1 LVLAGRFSPAARF
14 AGAMAAGTAA
24 FLGLVQLASGGR
36 AIGVWRACM
45 LMDASEHETLR
56 GWLSGHFVELVRYS
70 HLLTAMFAVA
80 VTALVALVA
89 LHLRREPDA
98 GADGR
103 ARKIRRLFGAGGSL
117 LWLPVALFGGVTAS
131 AALTLSSPG
140 TVPSNQM
147 VEWLV
152 VTFAVLTVA
161 AATGAELRRPL
172 SWALVFIVCWMSAQ
186 DAIRAGRLWQERA
199 GHTRPEV
206 RRQIAAMVGRAPTPV
221 LSESA
226 LWPTLARRH
235 SFMLDPFALRVVM
248 LSHPGIAR
256 DLATRIEARSF
267 SSVIFQMDPD
277 SERGRGYYENV
288 NFGRPIT
295 SLILANYRFDSR
307 PAHDVW
313 IYVPKGP
320 DAR

>member
-1 LVLAGRFSPAARF
+1 
-14 AGAMAAGTAA
+14 M
-24 FLGLVQLASGGR
+24 
-36 AIGVWRACM
+36 
-45 LMDASEHETLR
+45 
-56 GWLSGHFVELVRYS
+56 
-70 HLLTAMFAVA
+70 
-80 VTALVALVA
+80 
-89 LHLRREPDA
+89 
-98 GADGR
+98 
-103 ARKIRRLFGAGGSL
+103 
-117 LWLPVALFGGVTAS
+117 

-140 TVPSNQM
+140 TVSSNQM

-152 VTFAVLTVA
+152 VTFAVLTM
-161 AATGAELRRPL
+161 AATTRAELRRPL
-172 SWALVFIVCWMSAQ
+172 SWVLVLVVCWMSGQ
-186 DAIRAGRLWQERA
+186 DAIRAGRLWQQRA

-206 RRQIAAMVGRAPTPV
+206 RRQIAAVVGRAPAPV

-226 LWPTLARRH
+226 LWPTLGGRH

-248 LSHPGIAR
+248 LSHPEVAR
-256 DLATRIEARSF
+256 DLAARIEARYF

-313 IYVPKGP
+313 IYLPKGP
-320 DAR
+320 DVR